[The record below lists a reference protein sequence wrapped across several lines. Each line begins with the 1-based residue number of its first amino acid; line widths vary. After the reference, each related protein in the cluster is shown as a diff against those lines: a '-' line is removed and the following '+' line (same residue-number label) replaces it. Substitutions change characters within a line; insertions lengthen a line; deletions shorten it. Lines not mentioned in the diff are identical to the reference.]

1 MDPLT
6 VHSPPFVCSA
16 DSETQF
22 YFSLKGHMFNYWFYS
37 VMNAWLQATFM
48 APPDDFS
55 INTTN
60 TAADLHL
67 PPASEG
73 HTEPVQFLTW
83 WSVAAR

>member
-22 YFSLKGHMFNYWFYS
+22 YFSLKGHMLNYWFYS
-37 VMNAWLQATFM
+37 AMNAGVKATFM
-48 APPDDFS
+48 APRADFS
-55 INTTN
+55 INTT
-60 TAADLHL
+60 TRAADLDL

-73 HTEPVQFLTW
+73 HTEPLQFLT
-83 WSVAAR
+83 